1 MLKLL
6 GAALR
11 VGGGAWVGINAAGE
25 LSRRAKALDAWC
37 DALALMENELTFRM
51 PPIPE
56 LTERLSR
63 SVRAPVG
70 EVFLSLQKGLERLG
84 EASFEEL
91 WREAV
96 ATHPGGLDGEEL
108 DILKALG
115 AVLGRY
121 GWADQC
127 RSLESARLALAE
139 RATRVREELRRKG
152 KAYAATGVALGAFVT
167 ILLL

>member
-6 GAALR
+6 GAAL
-11 VGGGAWVGINAAGE
+11 VIGGGAWVGLNAAGE
-25 LSRRAKALDAWC
+25 LRRRAKALDAWR
-37 DALALMENELTFRM
+37 DALELMANELAFRLPAM
-51 PPIPE
+51 PE

-63 SVRAPVG
+63 SARPPAG
-70 EVFLSLQKGLERLG
+70 EVFKELQTGLTRLG
-84 EASFEEL
+84 EAPFEEL
-91 WREAV
+91 WREALT
-96 ATHPGGLDGEEL
+96 AHPGGLDGEEL

-121 GWADQC
+121 DWEDQC
-127 RSLESARLALAE
+127 RSLKSARLALAE
-139 RATRVREELRRKG
+139 RAERVREELRRKG